1 MMMMMMS
8 MIMTSATENWGD
20 HQNKQQRK
28 PTVPRLVAGSL
39 RVGEAARTVIDNFR
53 VPLGVLRLTV
63 LPIVV
68 SLYVMSRVQ

>member
-1 MMMMMMS
+1 MMS

-53 VPLGVLRLTV
+53 VPLRLTV